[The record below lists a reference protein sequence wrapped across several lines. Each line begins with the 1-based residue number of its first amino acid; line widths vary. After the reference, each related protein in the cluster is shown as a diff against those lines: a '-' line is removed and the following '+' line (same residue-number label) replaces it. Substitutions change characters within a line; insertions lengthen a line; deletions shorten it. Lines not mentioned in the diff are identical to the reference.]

1 MINMHKFI
9 HFFIQ
14 QIFLNSYFMLGVILD
29 NRNTEMNRSFHG
41 AYILKE
47 GKQIINNFLINKISD
62 SEHCD
67 ENKAGL

>member
-1 MINMHKFI
+1 MIIESHKTVIYDKYAQFI

-14 QIFLNSYFMLGVILD
+14 QIFVNSYFMLGVILD

-47 GKQIINNFLINKISD
+47 GK
-62 SEHCD
+62 
-67 ENKAGL
+67 